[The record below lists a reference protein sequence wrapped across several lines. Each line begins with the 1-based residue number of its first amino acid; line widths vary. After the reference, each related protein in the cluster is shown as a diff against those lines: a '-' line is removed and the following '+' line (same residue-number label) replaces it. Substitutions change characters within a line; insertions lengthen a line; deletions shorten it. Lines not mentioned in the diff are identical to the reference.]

1 MRKHTLRLLSA
12 LLLPC
17 LLLTGCW
24 KEDLPEEAPGD
35 LFPIQEEEPGEPED
49 DTALPTSFS
58 LPYVPEQTLDPLTCP
73 DGMQQVVGSLLYEGL
88 FRLNHSFTPQ
98 PLLCESYTYQP
109 ENNTYV
115 LNLRPGVKFSDGSP
129 LTGSDVKAT
138 LNRAKKSPRYQARL
152 SQVSRIT
159 ATESTVTITLY
170 GPNAAFPALLDIP
183 ILKGGA
189 QYAPIGTGP
198 YLLSSDNALPCLV
211 ASQTWWQGDRQP
223 VERISLVEASDWNTM
238 LYRFSSHEVQLITA
252 DLIGDETISTTGS
265 INFQDTDTTILQYIG
280 CNTRRAPLDNAAF
293 RSALWKG
300 FNRTTVVNAFLSG
313 HGKPAQ
319 FPVSAVSPLYPAE
332 LENRYSSEVF
342 AAALAESGYRPSRPL
357 TLLVNAENPFKISVA
372 NFIAKS
378 FSSAGVSVTV
388 KALPWEAY
396 REALAAGNFDLY
408 YGEVRLTADWN
419 AAALLA
425 TGGSLNYGGWSDPET
440 DRLISA
446 YIASAD
452 LTTMTALCRHLRDQ
466 APILPVCF
474 SATSVLSQSKVLEGL
489 TPTDSEPFYD
499 LQNCTIHLRK

>member
-1 MRKHTLRLLSA
+1 MRQHTLRLLSA

-24 KEDLPEEAPGD
+24 KEDLPDETPGD
-35 LFPIQEEEPGEPED
+35 LFPIQEEEPEEPED
-49 DTALPTSFS
+49 DSALPTSFS
-58 LPYVPEQTLDPLTCP
+58 LPYAPDQTLDPLTCP

-88 FRLNHSFTPQ
+88 FRLDHSFTPQ

-109 ENNTYV
+109 ENSTYV

-252 DLIGDETISTTGS
+252 DLIGEETISTTGS

-280 CNTRRAPLDNAAF
+280 CNTHRAPLDNAAF

-300 FNRTTVVNAFLSG
+300 FTRTTVVNAFLSG

-319 FPVSAVSPLYPAE
+319 FPVSPVSPLYPAE

-342 AAALAESGYRPSRPL
+342 AAALAESGYHPSRTL

-372 NFIAKS
+372 DFIAKS
-378 FSSAGVSVTV
+378 LSSAGVPVTV

-419 AAALLA
+419 PAALLA

-452 LTTMTALCRHLRDQ
+452 SAAMTALCKHLRTQ

-474 SATSVLSQSKVLEGL
+474 SATSVLSQSEVLDGL
-489 TPTDSEPFYD
+489 TPTASEPFYD
-499 LQNCTIHLRK
+499 LKSCVIHLRK